1 MQPRTSPPSRIA
13 TIFIASL
20 ISATLIFIGQVHADK
35 PEWAGKKDKSYDQSD
50 DRNDDQREDGK
61 YKKDKQKKKS
71 KSEKYERYEDDRGAY
86 RETRASASQYFT
98 DQHRAVVQ
106 DYYVNHYHGKRCPPG
121 LAKKNN
127 GCMPPGQ
134 AKKWSVG
141 RPIPPDVVYYAVPQP
156 VVVLLGPAP
165 RGQRYVQI
173 NSDLLLIAL
182 GTGLVV
188 DAMID
193 FNW

>member
-1 MQPRTSPPSRIA
+1 MPPRTSPLPRIA
-13 TIFIASL
+13 VIFLASL
-20 ISATLIFIGQVHADK
+20 ISASLISIGQVHADK
-35 PEWAGKKDKSYDQSD
+35 PEWAGKKDKNYDQHD
-50 DRNDDQREDGK
+50 GERDDGK
-61 YKKDKQKKKS
+61 YKKDKQKKKD
-71 KSEKYERYEDDRGAY
+71 KSAKHNRYEDDRGAY
-86 RETRASASQYFT
+86 REIRDNSGVYFT
-98 DQHRAVVQ
+98 DRHRVVTQ

-127 GCMPPGQ
+127 GCMPPGH

-141 RPIPPDVVYYAVPQP
+141 RPIPRDIVYYDVPQP

-173 NSDLLLIAL
+173 NSDILLIAL